1 MNEFSASGRT
11 AHCGRLVVKAL
22 LASAHDRGDRG
33 RLSFRWGD
41 RGATATEY
49 AIMVSLIAIV
59 IVGAVTVFGTNLIQL
74 FNVPASAL

>member
-1 MNEFSASGRT
+1 MKGFWTSGRT
-11 AHCGRLVVKAL
+11 AHCGGLHVMAL

-59 IVGAVTVFGTNLIQL
+59 VISGVTLFGQNLIHL
-74 FNVPASAL
+74 FNVPSSAL